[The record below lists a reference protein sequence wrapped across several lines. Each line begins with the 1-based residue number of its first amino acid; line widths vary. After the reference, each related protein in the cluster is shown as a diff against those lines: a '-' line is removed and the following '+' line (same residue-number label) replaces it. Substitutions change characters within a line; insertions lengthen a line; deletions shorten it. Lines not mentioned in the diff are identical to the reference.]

1 MTADAG
7 RCESIQRKND
17 RPGRGGHS
25 FLNIA
30 AAAQRVQKRRAAEHE
45 IVIRRAKVVRI
56 PRVGDAALQARKRQ
70 QRSDLPV
77 RVVRED
83 AAEVARVVLVHRQ
96 QPVIGVVVARRD
108 LHGGAVADR
117 DAMGAQLGARG
128 RVDVV
133 ADLLAARRRR
143 GDLKLRRE
151 PLPPHH
157 VSEQI
162 LRHGAAAD
170 VAVADE

>member
-1 MTADAG
+1 MTAPAG
-7 RCESIQRKND
+7 AVILFKY
-17 RPGRGGHS
+17 
-25 FLNIA
+25 
-30 AAAQRVQKRRAAEHE
+30 RVQKRRAAEHE
-45 IVIRRAKVVRI
+45 IVIRRAEIARI

-77 RVVRED
+77 RVVRKY

-96 QPVIGVVVARRD
+96 QPVVIIVVARRD
-108 LHGGAVADR
+108 LHGGAVTDG
-117 DAMGAQLGARG
+117 DAVRAQLGACG

-157 VSEQI
+157 VPEQI
-162 LRHGAAAD
+162 LRHRAAAD
-170 VAVADE
+170 VAVADKEHFDHWDRNSFRP

>member
-1 MTADAG
+1 MTAPDGAV
-7 RCESIQRKND
+7 I
-17 RPGRGGHS
+17 
-25 FLNIA
+25 LVNIA

-45 IVIRRAKVVRI
+45 IVIRRAEIVRI
-56 PRVGDAALQARKRQ
+56 PRVGDAALQPRERQ
-70 QRSDLPV
+70 QRADLPV

-96 QPVIGVVVARRD
+96 QPVIGIVVARRD

-117 DAMGAQLGARG
+117 DAVGAQLSARG

-151 PLPPHH
+151 PLLTHH
-157 VSEQI
+157 FLEQI
-162 LRHGAAAD
+162 LRHRAAAD
-170 VAVADE
+170 IAVADKKHFDHCKRNSFRP